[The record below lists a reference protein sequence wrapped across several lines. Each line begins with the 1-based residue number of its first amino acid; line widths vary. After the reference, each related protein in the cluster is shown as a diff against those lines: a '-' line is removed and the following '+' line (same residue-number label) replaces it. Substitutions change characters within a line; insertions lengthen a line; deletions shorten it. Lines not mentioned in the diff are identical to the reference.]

1 MKSNGFY
8 MQKYFISSTSS
19 ELFNNKKKEEE
30 RAGEMSDK
38 VNFIVSEEKGVGAN
52 KKLQ

>member
-1 MKSNGFY
+1 MVFTCKN
-8 MQKYFISSTSS
+8 ISFPPPAASC
-19 ELFNNKKKEEE
+19 LIIKKKEEE